1 MDAKLINPFLEA
13 ITTIL
18 PQLGFKEINR
28 RGLSVKEQVLAS
40 QGVTVLIGITKGVK
54 GNVAY
59 NMTADTARKVAS
71 TIMMGMPVA
80 EIDEMAQ
87 SAISE
92 MVNMVT
98 ANAAINFEK
107 QGLAVDISPP
117 SIVVGT
123 EYTVRVSNNKYL
135 VLSLLVDSEPI
146 EVNVGLGA

>member
-1 MDAKLINPFLEA
+1 MDVKLINPFLEA

-28 RGLSVKEQVLAS
+28 GGLEIKEQVLPS
-40 QGVTVLIGITKGVK
+40 QGVTVLIGITKEIK

-59 NMTADTARKVAS
+59 NMSADTAKKVAS
-71 TIMMGMPVA
+71 TIMMGMPVS
-80 EIDEMAQ
+80 EMDEMAQ

-107 QGLAVDISPP
+107 QGLVVDISPP

-123 EYTVRVSNNKYL
+123 GYSVRVSNSKYL
-135 VLSLLVDSEPI
+135 ALSLMVDSQLI
-146 EVNVGLGA
+146 EINVGLAS